1 METKIPDSP
10 FYRNP
15 LFWGFVVAPV
25 SFCLLCV
32 ALAVILYP
40 RDSNEKPEFI
50 RKAEPVVD
58 SRISELDQ
66 KVSLLNQNKYKYDID
81 QTVTA
86 LFSIE
91 KTLAEAKNF
100 EELTQFIVHENQ
112 GMVAPDVAKLKL
124 KIFNVYKDVL
134 DSKDKIDEIDSIY
147 RTTMTGITDLIGLL
161 GADVKNGGV
170 SLDRDQVK
178 KIWEKRISESKL
190 KDKLQERL
198 RKSQDR
204 LLDILF
210 DYAKLNEKYM
220 KEWNELC
227 AARDRAYLAFY
238 ERDWNEMISCAQ
250 KAIEISPTETEA
262 HTLLALGLMER
273 GGEVD
278 PGAAK
283 TVIENLLKDNQG
295 QQAPAYLLRGVLL
308 MKEGNYEKAVIDFD
322 QAAAYYPKQQ
332 QEVTDK
338 LNLYKK
344 RAFLN
349 KSKEGRVI
357 INTYRGIMSG
367 SGYFSPDFQKAR
379 IFLAQNDKIKAK
391 EKTFDHFS
399 RRRQQG
405 QWDKVLTDF
414 QFCSNFLD
422 TDLHEILSGEKVN
435 ISIEPAWITNS
446 IIVNVNNHSGK
457 DIHNASILLCV
468 RFTDMFKGDYISF
481 PFGDTAAV
489 ISAGKNVKFGKENIS
504 DITEET
510 LGTVKKWKDIV
521 EYGAVLISDEII
533 TWIPPVENTRP
544 APEEEK
550 PQGRKGEGI
559 LDKKTTEK
567 AKEVIKNVISEIITN
582 AAEDQAKEKEKKKEK
597 TPSPDPRKEPTK

>member
-50 RKAEPVVD
+50 KEAEPVVD

-134 DSKDKIDEIDSIY
+134 DSKDKINEIDSIY

-262 HTLLALGLMER
+262 HTLLALALMER

-489 ISAGKNVKFGKENIS
+489 IPAGKNVKFGKENIS

-550 PQGRKGEGI
+550 PQGKEGEGL

-582 AAEDQAKEKEKKKEK
+582 AADDQAKEKEKKK
-597 TPSPDPRKEPTK
+597 

>member
-50 RKAEPVVD
+50 KEAEPVVD

-134 DSKDKIDEIDSIY
+134 DSKDKINEIDSIY

-262 HTLLALGLMER
+262 HTLLALALMER

-308 MKEGNYEKAVIDFD
+308 MKEGNYEKAVIDID

-489 ISAGKNVKFGKENIS
+489 IPAGKNVKFGKENIS

-550 PQGRKGEGI
+550 PQGKEGEGL

-582 AAEDQAKEKEKKKEK
+582 AADDQAKEKEKKK
-597 TPSPDPRKEPTK
+597 